1 MLKTRLATN
10 HDLKDILEAIHDSAR
25 FLKQNKI
32 PQWQSMNCPNEDLI
46 KSDIENKHGY
56 VLLMNDVVCG
66 YAAFS
71 DTNEKVYD
79 DLYRSLNIT
88 SEKYIVIHRI
98 ASKDSIRGQ
107 GLISTF
113 LKLVMRDLSVKIND
127 FRIDTHPLNLFM
139 QKVLKNLDFK
149 YIGDVTLPISDGFRH
164 TYRLLF

>member
-10 HDLKDILEAIHDSAR
+10 NDIQDILEAIEDSAR
-25 FLKQNKI
+25 FLKHNHI
-32 PQWQSMNCPNEDLI
+32 PQWQGINCPNRALI
-46 KSDIENKHGY
+46 ESDIKQNHGY
-56 VLLMNDVVCG
+56 VLLINGAVCG

-71 DTNEKVYD
+71 ETIEKAYD
-79 DLYRSLNIT
+79 DLYERLHIPSQ
-88 SEKYIVIHRI
+88 KYIVIHRI

-139 QKVLKNLDFK
+139 QKVLKNLEFK
-149 YIGDVTLPISDGFRH
+149 YIGDITLPIEDGFRH
-164 TYRLLF
+164 TYRLLY